1 MKELIPSEVESRQK
15 HCMKSS
21 NRPIMK
27 RLRVR
32 GDWSDTGPNAR
43 PESERGQET
52 QETLNRPRSLHS
64 NLMQRMSEVL
74 TRIFN
79 APQRQNDGD
88 NLTNPSSSDTRLN
101 NNETNNGTNNLS
113 QENSENSNS
122 FTQSLQNLEQQLFV
136 NQRDL
141 LDENNREPIVNLQ
154 FRDEGV
160 SSGSLTLERGI
171 PDREQM
177 DLSSDS
183 SDSEQLM
190 RGNNSQRNINNS
202 EIENLL
208 LTDFHD
214 EPNQNSSDSSDDEER
229 SNRSRGSEARDRLL
243 KSFDDVLKHLRD
255 EREQEQA
262 KLANIFIPK
271 TKQKYTGHRNARTM
285 V

>member
-1 MKELIPSEVESRQK
+1 
-15 HCMKSS
+15 
-21 NRPIMK
+21 MK

-43 PESERGQET
+43 PESERE
-52 QETLNRPRSLHS
+52 QETLNRPRSLHA

-79 APQRQNDGD
+79 APQRQNDSD
-88 NLTNPSSSDTRLN
+88 HLTNPSSSDTRLN
-101 NNETNNGTNNLS
+101 NNSTNDGTNDGTNNLS
-113 QENSENSNS
+113 QENSVNSNS

-136 NQRDL
+136 NERDL

-171 PDREQM
+171 ADREQM

-183 SDSEQLM
+183 SDSEQLI
-190 RGNNSQRNINNS
+190 RGNHSQRNMNNS

-214 EPNQNSSDSSDDEER
+214 EPNQNSSDSSDDEGQ